1 MIRRAQPW
9 LGTIVDITVE
19 IIAENS
25 AGQDAFTR
33 AFAEVAR
40 LHGLMSFHDGASD
53 VARINRALPGE
64 VVRVDAAT
72 WDVLRLALDIADM
85 SGGAFD
91 IACAPW
97 LVDRHILPLP
107 APDLAYPATRTSAAV
122 FALEDDA
129 RVVKRAAGWI
139 DLGGIAKGYV
149 VDAAVALLERAGA
162 TGGCVNAGGDLRA
175 FGSMQVPV
183 AIRAPGAPGQAARH
197 IMLCGAALA
206 TSGSYFSARKHE
218 GAAVSALLDA
228 RDGRPLVSSVSA
240 SVQAQRCAVADA
252 LTKVVLATGDCTHPA
267 LAAFGATAFLI
278 RDP

>member
-1 MIRRAQPW
+1 VIRRAQPW

-25 AGQDAFTR
+25 ASQDAVTR

-53 VARINRALPGE
+53 IARINRALPGD

-72 WDVLRLALDIADM
+72 WDVLRLALEIADL

-97 LVDRHILPLP
+97 LVDRHVLPLP

-122 FALEDDA
+122 FALEEQGL
-129 RVVKRAAGWI
+129 VVKHAAGWI
-139 DLGGIAKGYV
+139 DLGGIAKGYI
-149 VDAAVALLERAGA
+149 VDAAVAILEQAGA

-175 FGSMQVPV
+175 FGTMQVPV

-197 IMLCGAALA
+197 IMLCDAALA
-206 TSGSYFSARKHE
+206 TSGSYFSARKHD
-218 GAAVSALLDA
+218 GVVVSALLDA
-228 RDGRPLVSSVSA
+228 RDGRTLVSSTSA

>member
-9 LGTIVDITVE
+9 LGTLVE
-19 IIAENS
+19 ISVEDT
-25 AGQDAFTR
+25 AGQDAVTR

-53 VARINRALPGE
+53 VARINRALPGD

-72 WDVLRLALDIADM
+72 WEVLRLALEIADL

-91 IACAPW
+91 VACAPW
-97 LVDRHILPLP
+97 LVERQVLPSP
-107 APDLAYPATRTSAAV
+107 APDLAYPAPRMSAAV
-122 FALEDDA
+122 LALEEQGL
-129 RVVKRAAGWI
+129 VVKRAAGWI
-139 DLGGIAKGYV
+139 DLGGIAKGYI
-149 VDAAVALLERAGA
+149 VDAAVAVLEQAGA

-175 FGSMQVPV
+175 FGTMQVPV
-183 AIRAPGAPGQAARH
+183 AIRAPGAPGHAARH
-197 IMLCGAALA
+197 IMLCDAALA
-206 TSGSYFSARKHE
+206 TSGSYFSAREHE
-218 GAAVSALLDA
+218 GAVVSALLDA
-228 RDGRPLVSSVSA
+228 RDGRPLVSSTSV
-240 SVQAQRCAVADA
+240 SVQAPRCAVADA